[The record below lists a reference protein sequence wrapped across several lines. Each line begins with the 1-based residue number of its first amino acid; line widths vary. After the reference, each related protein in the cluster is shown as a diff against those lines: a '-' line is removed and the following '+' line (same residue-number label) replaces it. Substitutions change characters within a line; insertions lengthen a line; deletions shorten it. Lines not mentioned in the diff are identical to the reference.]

1 MSPTIVTQILNTTTI
16 SNSEYN
22 ILNQQ
27 NNLFSDRLFNRRN
40 QRETLRE
47 TGLIF
52 RQVSLVKTLFTA
64 SNVDFINQ
72 ITGTPVSAAMG
83 DLQCSVKSTLEVG
96 LYKEYPVYR
105 GLQLA
110 MKERERILFLN
121 ILCLYCFS

>member
-1 MSPTIVTQILNTTTI
+1 M
-16 SNSEYN
+16 
-22 ILNQQ
+22 
-27 NNLFSDRLFNRRN
+27 
-40 QRETLRE
+40 
-47 TGLIF
+47 
-52 RQVSLVKTLFTA
+52 VKTLFTA
-64 SNVDFINQ
+64 SNVDFSNQ

-121 ILCLYCFS
+121 ILCLYCFLDILEGFSSLLSDYLPCKYQVTLHLQ